1 ARVCNRR
8 HQDQHPAASE
18 DSARSGFQSR
28 RILDRFPKPL
38 STGAAPSRASRT
50 GKQGLLTATLRAM
63 LDRVRWRGV
72 RPRPMSQMTNLKKIK
87 WVFLALI
94 IAVIASVPATA
105 QDGMNPL
112 IPGGNRAPP
121 GRAPKAVVA
130 NPLYDFGSALEGTMV
145 SHTFTIKNNGQGY
158 LDIRGVKSSCGCT
171 TGNPSKM
178 HIAPGDESEIAV
190 SFDTHFQKGHQVRT
204 ITAVTNDPGNPQ
216 VAMTMQGIVKKQ
228 VEAQPA
234 EISFGN
240 VKKGTED
247 TRELVVNDL
256 NPRGP
261 FQVGP
266 VSNSNSSIK
275 VVQGK
280 RPDGKPGALLKVS
293 LLKTMPV
300 GQFDD
305 TIKITTNRVP
315 LQVDVF
321 GTVTGDLNID
331 PAQVSFG
338 IVPRGQDIVRIFKLS
353 NQGSHPVKVLDVSS
367 STPAVEAIAEAVT
380 PGKEYKVTVTLMH
393 GTPDGQLRGNLTI
406 KTDDPDQATLNVP
419 FYAIVG
425 QFKT

>member
-1 ARVCNRR
+1 MPRR
-8 HQDQHPAASE
+8 M
-18 DSARSGFQSR
+18 SR
-28 RILDRFPKPL
+28 
-38 STGAAPSRASRT
+38 
-50 GKQGLLTATLRAM
+50 
-63 LDRVRWRGV
+63 
-72 RPRPMSQMTNLKKIK
+72 MTNLKKIK
-87 WVFLALI
+87 RAFLALI
-94 IAVIASVPATA
+94 IGLIASVPAAA
-105 QDGMNPL
+105 QEGMNPL
-112 IPGGNRAPP
+112 IPGGNSAPP
-121 GRAPKAVVA
+121 GRAPKAAAA
-130 NPLYDFGSALEGTMV
+130 NPLYDFGTALEGTMV

-158 LDIRGVKSSCGCT
+158 LDIRGVKTSCGCT
-171 TGNPSKM
+171 TGNPSKT
-178 HIAPGDESEIAV
+178 HIAPGEESEIAV

-204 ITAVTNDPGNPQ
+204 ITALTNDPDNPQ
-216 VAMTMQGIVKKQ
+216 VAMTMQGIVKRQ
-228 VEAQPA
+228 VEAQPG

-240 VKKGTED
+240 VRKGTEE

-256 NPRGP
+256 NPGREP

-275 VVQGK
+275 VVQEK

-331 PAQVSFG
+331 PTQVSFG

-353 NQGSHPVKVLDVSS
+353 NQGPHPVKVLEVSS
-367 STPAVEAIAEAVT
+367 SSPAVDATAEPVT
-380 PGKEYKVTVTLMH
+380 PGKEYKVTVTLRH

>member
-1 ARVCNRR
+1 
-8 HQDQHPAASE
+8 
-18 DSARSGFQSR
+18 
-28 RILDRFPKPL
+28 
-38 STGAAPSRASRT
+38 
-50 GKQGLLTATLRAM
+50 
-63 LDRVRWRGV
+63 
-72 RPRPMSQMTNLKKIK
+72 MTNLKKIK
-87 WVFLALI
+87 RAFLALI
-94 IAVIASVPATA
+94 IGLLLAVPAAA

-112 IPGGNRAPP
+112 IPSPNSAAP
-121 GRAPKAVVA
+121 GHAPKAVVA

-145 SHTFTIKNNGQGY
+145 SHTFTIKNSGQGY
-158 LDIRGVKSSCGCT
+158 LDIRGVKTSCGCT

-178 HIAPGDESEIAV
+178 HVAPGDQSEIAV

-204 ITAVTNDPGNPQ
+204 ITAFTNDPDNPQ
-216 VAMTMQGIVKKQ
+216 VAMTMQGVVKKQ
-228 VEAQPA
+228 VEAEPG

-247 TRELVVNDL
+247 TRVLVVNDL

-261 FQVGP
+261 FEVGP

-275 VVQGK
+275 VVQEK

-300 GQFDD
+300 GPFDD

-331 PAQVSFG
+331 PAQISFG
-338 IVPRGQDIVRIFKLS
+338 IVPHGQDIVRIFKLS
-353 NQGSHPVKVLDVSS
+353 NQGPRPVKVLEVASS
-367 STPAVEAIAEAVT
+367 SPAVGATAQPVT
-380 PGKEYKVTVTLMH
+380 PGREYKVTVTLRH

-406 KTDDPDQATLNVP
+406 KTDDPDQATLVVP

-425 QFKT
+425 QFRT

>member
-1 ARVCNRR
+1 MSKLKNMKPIFFALLIGLIVSA
-8 HQDQHPAASE
+8 PA
-18 DSARSGFQSR
+18 F
-28 RILDRFPKPL
+28 
-38 STGAAPSRASRT
+38 
-50 GKQGLLTATLRAM
+50 
-63 LDRVRWRGV
+63 
-72 RPRPMSQMTNLKKIK
+72 
-87 WVFLALI
+87 
-94 IAVIASVPATA
+94 A

-112 IPGGNRAPP
+112 IPGGNSAPP
-121 GRAPKAVVA
+121 GHEPKAVA
-130 NPLYDFGSALEGTMV
+130 SDALYDFGSALEGTMV
-145 SHTFTIKNNGQGY
+145 KHTFTIKNTGEGY
-158 LDIRGVKSSCGCT
+158 LEITGVKTSCGCT
-171 TGNPSKM
+171 TGEPSKM
-178 HIAPGDESEIAV
+178 HVAPGETSDIAV

-204 ITAVTNDPGNPQ
+204 ITAFTNDPNNPQ

-228 VEAQPA
+228 VEA
-234 EISFGN
+234 
-240 VKKGTED
+240 V
-247 TRELVVNDL
+247 
-256 NPRGP
+256 
-261 FQVGP
+261 
-266 VSNSNSSIK
+266 
-275 VVQGK
+275 
-280 RPDGKPGALLKVS
+280 PGEVA
-293 LLKTMPV
+293 
-300 GQFDD
+300 FDD

-367 STPAVEAIAEAVT
+367 STPAVEAIAEPVT

>member
-1 ARVCNRR
+1 
-8 HQDQHPAASE
+8 
-18 DSARSGFQSR
+18 
-28 RILDRFPKPL
+28 
-38 STGAAPSRASRT
+38 
-50 GKQGLLTATLRAM
+50 
-63 LDRVRWRGV
+63 
-72 RPRPMSQMTNLKKIK
+72 MSQMTNLKKIK
-87 WVFLALI
+87 RAFLALM
-94 IAVIASVPATA
+94 IAVIASVPAAA

-112 IPGGNRAPP
+112 IPGGNSAPP
-121 GRAPKAVVA
+121 GRAPKAVVT

-234 EISFGN
+234 EISFGS
-240 VKKGTED
+240 VKRGTED

-353 NQGSHPVKVLDVSS
+353 NQGPHPVKVLEVASS
-367 STPAVEAIAEAVT
+367 SPAVAATAEPVT
-380 PGKEYKVTVTLMH
+380 PGKEYKVTVTLRH
-393 GTPDGQLRGNLTI
+393 GTPDGQLRGDLTI
-406 KTDDPDQATLNVP
+406 KTDDPDQATLKVP